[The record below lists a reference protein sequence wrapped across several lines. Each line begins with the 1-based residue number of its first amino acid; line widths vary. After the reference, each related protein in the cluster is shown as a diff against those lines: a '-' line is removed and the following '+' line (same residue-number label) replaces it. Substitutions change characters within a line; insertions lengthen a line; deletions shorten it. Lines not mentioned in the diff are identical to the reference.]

1 MDTKHEN
8 LSNNESNE
16 GLDPKIQA
24 LADMAGKMGELG
36 RKPDEYNEF
45 GFDRNGVHKNGT
57 RFDNDGYN
65 IWGRDRFGFDRNGI
79 CIYNKKEYD
88 LSGYNQ
94 EGYNSEGYDREGFGR
109 DGFSINGFN
118 REGIHRNGTQFDEE
132 GYGADGFDEDGIDRE
147 GFDREGLGSDG
158 RDRKG
163 FDQNGYNQA
172 GYDREGYNQEG
183 YNREGLDKNG
193 FNKNGIHYL
202 TNRKYDLRGHD
213 RDGYN
218 INGYNS
224 DGYDREGYD
233 RQGYDKNG
241 FDRGGFFIDGFNRE
255 GINKYTATEYD
266 ARGWSQYGKKHQ
278 ETGTGYDPEGY
289 DANGFDESGR
299 DRGGYDYQGFNSEGY
314 NKRGFDKSG
323 IHRKTNTKY
332 DEEGYDSRGI
342 DSYGFDR
349 SGGRRHPDGSPMF
362 YTNRKNGY
370 DVWGVD
376 KDGYKEDGFNRFG
389 FDREGYDR
397 EGLDKDGYTR
407 EYNAKFNKFG
417 LDENGYMKNGEIDPD
432 VEFAINFSESGIKE
446 LTKYAAEKGM
456 EYKEVQDRIESA
468 RKKFPA
474 IDETITNIFL
484 TGNKMRLAAISNDC
498 EKFINGELD
507 VKEFWDKHP
516 RLNISGILFNFI
528 NDPEKRKQFSDRTVE
543 NLVLDSD
550 SIEENLRIFG
560 TSQYDVP
567 GALKGIE
574 DFKKTYV
581 RFGVDGSPEQIQKK
595 RENTKKIFDTM
606 KYLSK
611 YKNQNLNS
619 LLGSRQ
625 SFDGG
630 QTWTDFNGELIGH
643 AMDALKADK
652 KLICVQS
659 VKDYIVKQIK
669 NSSQNKTQ

>member
-1 MDTKHEN
+1 MDIKHEN

-16 GLDPKIQA
+16 ELDPKIQA

-45 GFDRNGVHKNGT
+45 GFDGNGVHKNGT
-57 RFDNDGYN
+57 RFD
-65 IWGRDRFGFDRNGI
+65 
-79 CIYNKKEYD
+79 
-88 LSGYNQ
+88 
-94 EGYNSEGYDREGFGR
+94 
-109 DGFSINGFN
+109 
-118 REGIHRNGTQFDEE
+118 EE
-132 GYGADGFDEDGIDRE
+132 GYGADGFNQ
-147 GFDREGLGSDG
+147 
-158 RDRKG
+158 K
-163 FDQNGYNQA
+163 GYNRA
-172 GYDREGYNQEG
+172 GYDREG
-183 YNREGLDKNG
+183 LDRNG
-193 FNKNGIHYL
+193 FNKKGIHNF
-202 TNRKYDLRGHD
+202 TNTRYDVNGYNKDGYNRDGFDRGGYD

-218 INGYNS
+218 RK
-224 DGYDREGYD
+224 GYDRS
-233 RQGYDKNG
+233 G
-241 FDRGGFFIDGFNRE
+241 FDKDGFSAGGFNRE
-255 GINKYTATEYD
+255 GINKYTNTKFNPS
-266 ARGWSQYGKKHQ
+266 GWNQFYTIHKD
-278 ETGTGYDPEGY
+278 TGTRYDPKGY
-289 DANGFDESGR
+289 DANGYDKDGYYRDGFNGEGYDRDGYNRKGYDRSGF
-299 DRGGYDYQGFNSEGY
+299 DRGGFSITGFNREGINKYTNTKFNSRGWNQFGTIHKDTGTKYNPEGY
-314 NKRGFDKSG
+314 DVDGYDRDGFDKSG
-323 IHRKTNTKY
+323 YNIKTNTRFNEEGYDKY
-332 DEEGYDSRGI
+332 GFDESGYNIKTNTRFDENGYDSRGI

-362 YTNRKNGY
+362 HTHRKNGY
-370 DVWGVD
+370 DKWGVD

-417 LDENGYMKNGEIDPD
+417 VDENGYMKNGEIDPD
-432 VEFAINFSESGIKE
+432 VEFAISFSESGIKE

-474 IDETITNIFL
+474 IDETITNILL
-484 TGNKMRLAAISNDC
+484 TGNKMRAAAISNDC

>member
-16 GLDPKIQA
+16 EFDPKIQA
-24 LADMAGKMGELG
+24 LADMAGKMGELVS
-36 RKPDEYNEF
+36 KPEYNKF
-45 GFDRNGVHKNGT
+45 GFDHNGVHKNGT
-57 RFDNDGYN
+57 RFD
-65 IWGRDRFGFDRNGI
+65 
-79 CIYNKKEYD
+79 
-88 LSGYNQ
+88 
-94 EGYNSEGYDREGFGR
+94 
-109 DGFSINGFN
+109 
-118 REGIHRNGTQFDEE
+118 EE
-132 GYGADGFDEDGIDRE
+132 GYGADGFNQD
-147 GFDREGLGSDG
+147 
-158 RDRKG
+158 
-163 FDQNGYNQA
+163 GYNRA
-172 GYDREGYNQEG
+172 G
-183 YNREGLDKNG
+183 YNREGLNKKG
-193 FNKNGIHYL
+193 FNKKGIHYL
-202 TNRKYDLRGHD
+202 THMRYDTGGYDKNGYNRDGFDWRGYD
-213 RDGYN
+213 RDGYDTRGYDKSGFDRRGFAITGWSREG
-218 INGYNS
+218 INSITNTKFNLRGWNQFGTIHEDTGTKYDLEGYDVDGFDEMGRDRKGYDRKGRDS
-224 DGYDREGYD
+224 DGYDRDGFDKSGRDRDGYDRKGFNKEGYD
-233 RQGYDKNG
+233 RYG
-241 FDRGGFFIDGFNRE
+241 FGGF
-255 GINKYTATEYD
+255 NK
-266 ARGWSQYGKKHQ
+266 
-278 ETGTGYDPEGY
+278 EGY
-289 DANGFDESGR
+289 DRYGFDESG
-299 DRGGYDYQGFNSEGY
+299 Y
-314 NKRGFDKSG
+314 N
-323 IHRKTNTKY
+323 IKTNTKF
-332 DEEGYDSRGI
+332 DENGYDSRGI

-362 YTNRKNGY
+362 YTHRKNGY
-370 DVWGVD
+370 DKWGVD

-417 LDENGYMKNGEIDPD
+417 VDENGYMKNGEIDPD
-432 VEFAINFSESGIKE
+432 VEFAISFSESGIKE

-474 IDETITNIFL
+474 IDETITNILL
-484 TGNKMRLAAISNDC
+484 TGNKMRAAAISNDC

-611 YKNQNLNS
+611 YKNQNLNT

-669 NSSQNKTQ
+669 NSSQNKIQ

>member
-1 MDTKHEN
+1 MDIKHEN

-16 GLDPKIQA
+16 ELDSKIQA

-45 GFDRNGVHKNGT
+45 GFDGNGVHKNGT
-57 RFDNDGYN
+57 RFD
-65 IWGRDRFGFDRNGI
+65 
-79 CIYNKKEYD
+79 
-88 LSGYNQ
+88 
-94 EGYNSEGYDREGFGR
+94 
-109 DGFSINGFN
+109 
-118 REGIHRNGTQFDEE
+118 EE
-132 GYGADGFDEDGIDRE
+132 GYGADGFNQ
-147 GFDREGLGSDG
+147 
-158 RDRKG
+158 K
-163 FDQNGYNQA
+163 GYNRA
-172 GYDREGYNQEG
+172 GYDREG
-183 YNREGLDKNG
+183 LDRNG
-193 FNKNGIHYL
+193 FNKKGIHNF
-202 TNRKYDLRGHD
+202 TNTRYDVNGYNKDGYNRDGFDRGGHD

-218 INGYNS
+218 TQ
-224 DGYDREGYD
+224 GYDR
-233 RQGYDKNG
+233 NG
-241 FDRGGFFIDGFNRE
+241 FDKDGFSAGGFNRE
-255 GINKYTATEYD
+255 GINKYTNTKFNPSGQNQFYTIHED
-266 ARGWSQYGKKHQ
+266 
-278 ETGTGYDPEGY
+278 TGTRYDPKGY
-289 DANGFDESGR
+289 DANGYDKDGYYRDGFNGEGYDRDGYNRKGYDRSGF
-299 DRGGYDYQGFNSEGY
+299 DRGGFSITGFNREGINKYTNTKFNSRGWNQFGTIHKDTGTKYNPEGY
-314 NKRGFDKSG
+314 DVDGYDRDGFDKSG
-323 IHRKTNTKY
+323 YNIKTNTRFNEEGYDKYGFDESGYNIKTNTKF
-332 DEEGYDSRGI
+332 DENGYDSRGI

-362 YTNRKNGY
+362 YTHRKNGY
-370 DVWGVD
+370 DKWGVD

-417 LDENGYMKNGEIDPD
+417 VDENGYMKNGEIDPD
-432 VEFAINFSESGIKE
+432 VEFAISFSESGIKE

-474 IDETITNIFL
+474 IDETITNILL
-484 TGNKMRLAAISNDC
+484 TGNKMRAAAISNDC

-630 QTWTDFNGELIGH
+630 QTWTEFNGEVIGQ
-643 AMDALKADK
+643 AMDALKKDK
-652 KLICVQS
+652 KLICTQTI
-659 VKDYIVKQIK
+659 KDYIVKQIK
-669 NSSQNKTQ
+669 SSKQ

>member
-1 MDTKHEN
+1 MDIKHEN

-16 GLDPKIQA
+16 ELDPKIQA

-45 GFDRNGVHKNGT
+45 GFDGNGVHKNGT
-57 RFDNDGYN
+57 RFDEEGYDKGGRDRRGYDRLGFDKEGYN
-65 IWGRDRFGFDRNGI
+65 IFGYNKERRDRDGYDGLGFDKEGYNKSGFDSNGVHKNGTRFNEEGYDKFGRDRDGF
-79 CIYNKKEYD
+79 
-88 LSGYNQ
+88 
-94 EGYNSEGYDREGFGR
+94 FR
-109 DGFSINGFN
+109 DGFS
-118 REGIHRNGTQFDEE
+118 
-132 GYGADGFDEDGIDRE
+132 
-147 GFDREGLGSDG
+147 
-158 RDRKG
+158 
-163 FDQNGYNQA
+163 
-172 GYDREGYNQEG
+172 
-183 YNREGLDKNG
+183 
-193 FNKNGIHYL
+193 
-202 TNRKYDLRGHD
+202 
-213 RDGYN
+213 
-218 INGYNS
+218 
-224 DGYDREGYD
+224 
-233 RQGYDKNG
+233 
-241 FDRGGFFIDGFNRE
+241 IDGFNRE
-255 GINKYTATEYD
+255 GINKYTGTEFYPD
-266 ARGWSQYGKKHQ
+266 GWNQSYTMHRD
-278 ETGTGYDPEGY
+278 TGTEYDPEGY
-289 DANGFDESGR
+289 NISGYDKGGR
-299 DRGGYDYQGFNSEGY
+299 DRRGYDKFGI
-314 NKRGFDKSG
+314 DK
-323 IHRKTNTKY
+323 
-332 DEEGYDSRGI
+332 EGYDKHGI
-342 DSYGFDR
+342 DSYGYDR
-349 SGGRRHPDGSPMF
+349 NGNRRNPDGSPMF
-362 YTNRKNGY
+362 YTSRKNGY

-376 KDGYKEDGFNRFG
+376 KDGYKEDGFDRFG

-407 EYNAKFNKFG
+407 EYNAKFNEFG
-417 LDENGYMKNGEIDPD
+417 VDENGYMKNGEIDPD
-432 VEFAINFSESGIKE
+432 VEFAISFSESGIKE

-456 EYKEVQDRIESA
+456 EYKEVQGKIESA

-474 IDETITNIFL
+474 IDETITNILL
-484 TGNKMRLAAISNDC
+484 TGNKMRAAAISNDC

-516 RLNISGILFNFI
+516 RLNISGVLFNFI

-560 TSQYDVP
+560 TSRYDVP

-611 YKNQNLNS
+611 YKNQNLNT

-669 NSSQNKTQ
+669 NSSQNKIQ

>member
-24 LADMAGKMGELG
+24 LADMAGKMGELD
-36 RKPDEYNEF
+36 RKSEYDKF
-45 GFDRNGVHKNGT
+45 GFDHNGVHKNGTLFDEEGYDKGGRDRRGYDRLGFDKEGYNIFGYNKERRDRDGYDGLGFDKEGYNKSGFDSNGVHKNGT
-57 RFDNDGYN
+57 RFNEEGYDKF
-65 IWGRDRFGFDRNGI
+65 GRDRDGF
-79 CIYNKKEYD
+79 
-88 LSGYNQ
+88 
-94 EGYNSEGYDREGFGR
+94 FR
-109 DGFSINGFN
+109 DGFS
-118 REGIHRNGTQFDEE
+118 
-132 GYGADGFDEDGIDRE
+132 
-147 GFDREGLGSDG
+147 
-158 RDRKG
+158 
-163 FDQNGYNQA
+163 
-172 GYDREGYNQEG
+172 
-183 YNREGLDKNG
+183 
-193 FNKNGIHYL
+193 
-202 TNRKYDLRGHD
+202 
-213 RDGYN
+213 
-218 INGYNS
+218 
-224 DGYDREGYD
+224 
-233 RQGYDKNG
+233 
-241 FDRGGFFIDGFNRE
+241 IDGFNRE
-255 GINKYTATEYD
+255 GINKYTGTEFYPD
-266 ARGWSQYGKKHQ
+266 GWNQSYTMHRD
-278 ETGTGYDPEGY
+278 TGTEYDPEGY
-289 DANGFDESGR
+289 NISGYDKGGR
-299 DRGGYDYQGFNSEGY
+299 DRRGYDKFGI
-314 NKRGFDKSG
+314 DK
-323 IHRKTNTKY
+323 
-332 DEEGYDSRGI
+332 EGYDKHGI
-342 DSYGFDR
+342 DSYGYDR
-349 SGGRRHPDGSPMF
+349 NGNRRNPDGSPMF
-362 YTNRKNGY
+362 YTSRKNGY

-376 KDGYKEDGFNRFG
+376 KDGYKEDGFDRFG

-407 EYNAKFNKFG
+407 EYNAKFNEFG
-417 LDENGYMKNGEIDPD
+417 VDENGYMKNGEIDPD
-432 VEFAINFSESGIKE
+432 VEFAISFSESGIKE

-456 EYKEVQDRIESA
+456 EYKEVQGKIESA

-474 IDETITNIFL
+474 IDETITNILL
-484 TGNKMRLAAISNDC
+484 TGNKMRAAAISNDC

-516 RLNISGILFNFI
+516 RLNISGVLFNFI

-560 TSQYDVP
+560 TSRYDVP

-611 YKNQNLNS
+611 YKNQNINT

-669 NSSQNKTQ
+669 NSSQNKNQ

>member
-16 GLDPKIQA
+16 ELDPKIQA
-24 LADMAGKMGELG
+24 LADMSDKMGELG
-36 RKPDEYNEF
+36 HKLEYNKF
-45 GFDRNGVHKNGT
+45 GFDHNGVHKNGT
-57 RFDNDGYN
+57 RFD
-65 IWGRDRFGFDRNGI
+65 
-79 CIYNKKEYD
+79 
-88 LSGYNQ
+88 
-94 EGYNSEGYDREGFGR
+94 
-109 DGFSINGFN
+109 
-118 REGIHRNGTQFDEE
+118 EE
-132 GYGADGFDEDGIDRE
+132 GYGADGFNQDGYNRDGFDWRGYDRDGYNTRGYDRS
-147 GFDREGLGSDG
+147 GFDRNGFSIVGWNREGINKYTNTKFNSRGWDQFGTIHKDTGTKYDLKGYNANGYDKDG
-158 RDRKG
+158 YYRDG
-163 FDQNGYNQA
+163 FDMLGF
-172 GYDREGYNQEG
+172 DREG
-183 YNREGLDKNG
+183 YNREGLD
-193 FNKNGIHYL
+193 
-202 TNRKYDLRGHD
+202 
-213 RDGYN
+213 
-218 INGYNS
+218 
-224 DGYDREGYD
+224 
-233 RQGYDKNG
+233 
-241 FDRGGFFIDGFNRE
+241 
-255 GINKYTATEYD
+255 
-266 ARGWSQYGKKHQ
+266 
-278 ETGTGYDPEGY
+278 
-289 DANGFDESGR
+289 
-299 DRGGYDYQGFNSEGY
+299 
-314 NKRGFDKSG
+314 
-323 IHRKTNTKY
+323 
-332 DEEGYDSRGI
+332 
-342 DSYGFDR
+342 
-349 SGGRRHPDGSPMF
+349 
-362 YTNRKNGY
+362 
-370 DVWGVD
+370 
-376 KDGYKEDGFNRFG
+376 EDGC
-389 FDREGYDR
+389 
-397 EGLDKDGYTR
+397 TR

-417 LDENGYMKNGEIDPD
+417 VDENGYMKNGEIDPD

-456 EYKEVQDRIESA
+456 KYKEVQDRIESA

-474 IDETITNIFL
+474 IDETITNILL
-484 TGNKMRLAAISNDC
+484 TGNKMRVAAISNDC

-507 VKEFWDKHP
+507 VKAFWDKHP
-516 RLNISGILFNFI
+516 KLNISEVLSNFI

-543 NLVLDSD
+543 GLVLDSD

-560 TSQYDVP
+560 TSRYDVP

-669 NSSQNKTQ
+669 NSSQSKIQ

>member
-1 MDTKHEN
+1 MH
-8 LSNNESNE
+8 
-16 GLDPKIQA
+16 
-24 LADMAGKMGELG
+24 
-36 RKPDEYNEF
+36 
-45 GFDRNGVHKNGT
+45 
-57 RFDNDGYN
+57 
-65 IWGRDRFGFDRNGI
+65 RD
-79 CIYNKKEYD
+79 
-88 LSGYNQ
+88 
-94 EGYNSEGYDREGFGR
+94 
-109 DGFSINGFN
+109 
-118 REGIHRNGTQFDEE
+118 
-132 GYGADGFDEDGIDRE
+132 
-147 GFDREGLGSDG
+147 
-158 RDRKG
+158 
-163 FDQNGYNQA
+163 
-172 GYDREGYNQEG
+172 
-183 YNREGLDKNG
+183 
-193 FNKNGIHYL
+193 
-202 TNRKYDLRGHD
+202 
-213 RDGYN
+213 
-218 INGYNS
+218 
-224 DGYDREGYD
+224 
-233 RQGYDKNG
+233 
-241 FDRGGFFIDGFNRE
+241 
-255 GINKYTATEYD
+255 
-266 ARGWSQYGKKHQ
+266 
-278 ETGTGYDPEGY
+278 TGTEYDPEGY
-289 DANGFDESGR
+289 NISGYDKGGR
-299 DRGGYDYQGFNSEGY
+299 DRSGYDKFGI
-314 NKRGFDKSG
+314 DK
-323 IHRKTNTKY
+323 
-332 DEEGYDSRGI
+332 EGYDKHGI
-342 DSYGFDR
+342 DSYGYDR
-349 SGGRRHPDGSPMF
+349 NGNRRNPDGSPMF
-362 YTNRKNGY
+362 RTDRKNGY

-376 KDGYKEDGFNRFG
+376 KDGYKEDGFDRFG
-389 FDREGYDR
+389 FDREGYNR

-417 LDENGYMKNGEIDPD
+417 VDENGYMKNGEIDPD
-432 VEFAINFSESGIKE
+432 VEFAISFSESGIKE

-456 EYKEVQDRIESA
+456 EYKEVQGKIESA

-474 IDETITNIFL
+474 IDETITNILL
-484 TGNKMRLAAISNDC
+484 TGNKMRAAAISNDC

-516 RLNISGILFNFI
+516 RLNISGVLFNFI

-550 SIEENLRIFG
+550 SVEENLRIFG
-560 TSQYDVP
+560 TSRYDVP

-630 QTWTDFNGELIGH
+630 QTWTEFNGEVIGQ

>member
-36 RKPDEYNEF
+36 RKPEYDEF
-45 GFDRNGVHKNGT
+45 GFDSNGVHKNGT
-57 RFDNDGYN
+57 RFDEEGYDKGGRDRRGYDRLGFDKEGYN
-65 IWGRDRFGFDRNGI
+65 IFGYNKERRDRDGYDGLGFDKEGYNKSGFDSNGVHKNGTRFNEEGYDKFGRDRDGF
-79 CIYNKKEYD
+79 
-88 LSGYNQ
+88 
-94 EGYNSEGYDREGFGR
+94 FR
-109 DGFSINGFN
+109 DGFS
-118 REGIHRNGTQFDEE
+118 
-132 GYGADGFDEDGIDRE
+132 
-147 GFDREGLGSDG
+147 
-158 RDRKG
+158 
-163 FDQNGYNQA
+163 
-172 GYDREGYNQEG
+172 
-183 YNREGLDKNG
+183 
-193 FNKNGIHYL
+193 
-202 TNRKYDLRGHD
+202 
-213 RDGYN
+213 
-218 INGYNS
+218 
-224 DGYDREGYD
+224 
-233 RQGYDKNG
+233 
-241 FDRGGFFIDGFNRE
+241 IDGFNRE
-255 GINKYTATEYD
+255 GINKYTGTEFYPD
-266 ARGWSQYGKKHQ
+266 GWNQSYTMHRD
-278 ETGTGYDPEGY
+278 TGTEYDPEGY
-289 DANGFDESGR
+289 NISGYDKGGR
-299 DRGGYDYQGFNSEGY
+299 DRSGYDKFGI
-314 NKRGFDKSG
+314 DK
-323 IHRKTNTKY
+323 
-332 DEEGYDSRGI
+332 EGYDKHGI
-342 DSYGFDR
+342 DSYGYDR
-349 SGGRRHPDGSPMF
+349 NGNRRNPDGSPMF
-362 YTNRKNGY
+362 RTDRKNGY

-376 KDGYKEDGFNRFG
+376 KDGYKEDGFDRFG

-417 LDENGYMKNGEIDPD
+417 VDENGYMKNGEIDPD
-432 VEFAINFSESGIKE
+432 VEFAISFSESGIKE

-474 IDETITNIFL
+474 IDETITNILL
-484 TGNKMRLAAISNDC
+484 TGNKMRAAAISNDC

-611 YKNQNLNS
+611 YKNQNLNT

>member
-24 LADMAGKMGELG
+24 LADMAGKMGELD
-36 RKPDEYNEF
+36 RKSEYDKF
-45 GFDRNGVHKNGT
+45 GFDHNGVHKNGT
-57 RFDNDGYN
+57 RFNEEGYDKF
-65 IWGRDRFGFDRNGI
+65 GRDRDGF
-79 CIYNKKEYD
+79 
-88 LSGYNQ
+88 
-94 EGYNSEGYDREGFGR
+94 FR
-109 DGFSINGFN
+109 DGFS
-118 REGIHRNGTQFDEE
+118 
-132 GYGADGFDEDGIDRE
+132 
-147 GFDREGLGSDG
+147 
-158 RDRKG
+158 
-163 FDQNGYNQA
+163 
-172 GYDREGYNQEG
+172 
-183 YNREGLDKNG
+183 
-193 FNKNGIHYL
+193 
-202 TNRKYDLRGHD
+202 
-213 RDGYN
+213 
-218 INGYNS
+218 
-224 DGYDREGYD
+224 
-233 RQGYDKNG
+233 
-241 FDRGGFFIDGFNRE
+241 IDGFNRE
-255 GINKYTATEYD
+255 GINKYTGTEFYPD
-266 ARGWSQYGKKHQ
+266 GWNQSYTMHRD
-278 ETGTGYDPEGY
+278 TGTEYDPEGY
-289 DANGFDESGR
+289 NIFGYNKGGR
-299 DRGGYDYQGFNSEGY
+299 DRSGYDKFGI
-314 NKRGFDKSG
+314 DK
-323 IHRKTNTKY
+323 
-332 DEEGYDSRGI
+332 EGYDKHGI
-342 DSYGFDR
+342 DSYGYDR
-349 SGGRRHPDGSPMF
+349 NGNRRNPDGSPMF
-362 YTNRKNGY
+362 YTSRKNGY

-376 KDGYKEDGFNRFG
+376 KDGYKEDGFDRFG

-407 EYNAKFNKFG
+407 EYNAKFNEFG
-417 LDENGYMKNGEIDPD
+417 VDENGYMKNGGIDPD
-432 VEFAINFSESGIKE
+432 VEFAISFSESGIKE

-456 EYKEVQDRIESA
+456 EYKEVQGKIESA

-474 IDETITNIFL
+474 IDETITNILL
-484 TGNKMRLAAISNDC
+484 TGNKMRAAAISNDC

-516 RLNISGILFNFI
+516 RLNISGVLFNFI

-560 TSQYDVP
+560 TSRYDVP

-611 YKNQNLNS
+611 YKNQNINT

-669 NSSQNKTQ
+669 NSSQNKNQ

>member
-36 RKPDEYNEF
+36 RKLDEYNEF
-45 GFDRNGVHKNGT
+45 GFYRNGVHKNGTLFDEEGYDKGGRDRRGYDGLGFDKEGYNIFGYNKERRDRDGYDGLGFDKEGYNKSGFDSNGVHKNGT
-57 RFDNDGYN
+57 RFNEEGYDKF
-65 IWGRDRFGFDRNGI
+65 GRDRDGF
-79 CIYNKKEYD
+79 
-88 LSGYNQ
+88 
-94 EGYNSEGYDREGFGR
+94 FR
-109 DGFSINGFN
+109 DGFS
-118 REGIHRNGTQFDEE
+118 
-132 GYGADGFDEDGIDRE
+132 
-147 GFDREGLGSDG
+147 
-158 RDRKG
+158 
-163 FDQNGYNQA
+163 
-172 GYDREGYNQEG
+172 
-183 YNREGLDKNG
+183 
-193 FNKNGIHYL
+193 
-202 TNRKYDLRGHD
+202 
-213 RDGYN
+213 
-218 INGYNS
+218 
-224 DGYDREGYD
+224 
-233 RQGYDKNG
+233 
-241 FDRGGFFIDGFNRE
+241 IDGFNRE
-255 GINKYTATEYD
+255 GINKYTGTEFYPD
-266 ARGWSQYGKKHQ
+266 GWNQSYTMHRD
-278 ETGTGYDPEGY
+278 TGTEYDPEGY
-289 DANGFDESGR
+289 NISGYDKGGR
-299 DRGGYDYQGFNSEGY
+299 DRRGYDKFGI
-314 NKRGFDKSG
+314 DK
-323 IHRKTNTKY
+323 
-332 DEEGYDSRGI
+332 EGYDKHGI
-342 DSYGFDR
+342 DSYGYDR
-349 SGGRRHPDGSPMF
+349 NGNRRNPDGSPMF

-376 KDGYKEDGFNRFG
+376 KDGYKEDGFDRFG

-407 EYNAKFNKFG
+407 EYNAKFNEFG
-417 LDENGYMKNGEIDPD
+417 VDENGYMKNGEIDPD
-432 VEFAINFSESGIKE
+432 VEFAISFSESGIKE

-456 EYKEVQDRIESA
+456 EYKEVQGKIESA

-474 IDETITNIFL
+474 IDETITNILL
-484 TGNKMRLAAISNDC
+484 TGNKMRAAAISNDC

-516 RLNISGILFNFI
+516 RLNISGVLFNFI

-560 TSQYDVP
+560 TSRYDVP

-611 YKNQNLNS
+611 YKNQNLNT

-669 NSSQNKTQ
+669 NSSQNKIQ

>member
-16 GLDPKIQA
+16 ELDPKIQA

-45 GFDRNGVHKNGT
+45 GFDGNGVHKNGT
-57 RFDNDGYN
+57 RFD
-65 IWGRDRFGFDRNGI
+65 
-79 CIYNKKEYD
+79 
-88 LSGYNQ
+88 
-94 EGYNSEGYDREGFGR
+94 
-109 DGFSINGFN
+109 
-118 REGIHRNGTQFDEE
+118 EE
-132 GYGADGFDEDGIDRE
+132 GYGADGFNQ
-147 GFDREGLGSDG
+147 
-158 RDRKG
+158 K
-163 FDQNGYNQA
+163 GYNRA
-172 GYDREGYNQEG
+172 GYDREG
-183 YNREGLDKNG
+183 LDRNG
-193 FNKNGIHYL
+193 FNKKGIHNF
-202 TNRKYDLRGHD
+202 TNTRYDVNGYNKDGYNRDGFDRGGHD

-218 INGYNS
+218 TQ
-224 DGYDREGYD
+224 GYDR
-233 RQGYDKNG
+233 NG
-241 FDRGGFFIDGFNRE
+241 FDKDGFSAGGFNRE
-255 GINKYTATEYD
+255 GINKYTNTKFNPSGWNQFYTIHEDTET
-266 ARGWSQYGKKHQ
+266 R
-278 ETGTGYDPEGY
+278 YDPKGY
-289 DANGFDESGR
+289 DANG
-299 DRGGYDYQGFNSEGY
+299 Y
-314 NKRGFDKSG
+314 
-323 IHRKTNTKY
+323 
-332 DEEGYDSRGI
+332 
-342 DSYGFDR
+342 
-349 SGGRRHPDGSPMF
+349 
-362 YTNRKNGY
+362 
-370 DVWGVD
+370 D
-376 KDGYKEDGFNRFG
+376 KDGYYRDGFNG
-389 FDREGYDR
+389 EGYDR

-407 EYNAKFNKFG
+407 EYNAKFNEFG
-417 LDENGYMKNGEIDPD
+417 VDENGYMKNGEIDPD
-432 VEFAINFSESGIKE
+432 VEFAISFSESGIKE

-456 EYKEVQDRIESA
+456 EYKEVQGKIESA

-474 IDETITNIFL
+474 IDETITNILL
-484 TGNKMRLAAISNDC
+484 TGNKMRAAAISNDC

-516 RLNISGILFNFI
+516 RLNISGVLFNFI

-550 SIEENLRIFG
+550 SVEENLRIFG
-560 TSQYDVP
+560 TSRYDVP

-630 QTWTDFNGELIGH
+630 QTWPEFNGEVIGQ

>member
-1 MDTKHEN
+1 MDIKHEN

-16 GLDPKIQA
+16 ELDPKIQA

-45 GFDRNGVHKNGT
+45 GFDGNGVHKNGT
-57 RFDNDGYN
+57 RFDEEGYDKGGRDRRGYDRLGFDKEGYN
-65 IWGRDRFGFDRNGI
+65 ISGYNKERRDRDGYDGLGFDKEGYNKSGFDSNGVHKNGTRFNEEGYDKFGRDRDGF
-79 CIYNKKEYD
+79 
-88 LSGYNQ
+88 
-94 EGYNSEGYDREGFGR
+94 FR
-109 DGFSINGFN
+109 DGFS
-118 REGIHRNGTQFDEE
+118 
-132 GYGADGFDEDGIDRE
+132 
-147 GFDREGLGSDG
+147 
-158 RDRKG
+158 
-163 FDQNGYNQA
+163 
-172 GYDREGYNQEG
+172 
-183 YNREGLDKNG
+183 
-193 FNKNGIHYL
+193 
-202 TNRKYDLRGHD
+202 
-213 RDGYN
+213 
-218 INGYNS
+218 
-224 DGYDREGYD
+224 
-233 RQGYDKNG
+233 
-241 FDRGGFFIDGFNRE
+241 IDGFNRE
-255 GINKYTATEYD
+255 GINKYTGTEFYPD
-266 ARGWSQYGKKHQ
+266 GWNQSYTMHRD
-278 ETGTGYDPEGY
+278 TGTEYDPEGY
-289 DANGFDESGR
+289 NISGYNKGGR
-299 DRGGYDYQGFNSEGY
+299 DRRGYDKFGI
-314 NKRGFDKSG
+314 DK
-323 IHRKTNTKY
+323 
-332 DEEGYDSRGI
+332 EGYDKHGI
-342 DSYGFDR
+342 DSYGYDR
-349 SGGRRHPDGSPMF
+349 NGNRRNPDGSPMF

-376 KDGYKEDGFNRFG
+376 KDGYKEDGFDRFG

-407 EYNAKFNKFG
+407 EYNAKFNEFG
-417 LDENGYMKNGEIDPD
+417 VDENGYMKNGEIDPD
-432 VEFAINFSESGIKE
+432 VEFAISFSESGIKE

-456 EYKEVQDRIESA
+456 EYKEVQGKIESA

-474 IDETITNIFL
+474 IDETITNILL
-484 TGNKMRLAAISNDC
+484 TGNKMRAAAISNDC

-528 NDPEKRKQFSDRTVE
+528 NDPEKRKHFSDRTVE

-574 DFKKTYV
+574 DFKNTYI

-611 YKNQNLNS
+611 YKNQNLNT

-669 NSSQNKTQ
+669 NSSQNKIQ